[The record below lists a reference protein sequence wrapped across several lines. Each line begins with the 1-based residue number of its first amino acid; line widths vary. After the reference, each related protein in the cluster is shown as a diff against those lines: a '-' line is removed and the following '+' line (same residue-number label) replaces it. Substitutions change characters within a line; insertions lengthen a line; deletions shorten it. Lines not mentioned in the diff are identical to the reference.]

1 MGIVIVNELNFCK
14 RTKFVS
20 KRWCR
25 SEKKRTVKN
34 NLDRPEKYKKGSV
47 FKKERKKTKTND
59 LNSIERA

>member
-14 RTKFVS
+14 RTKFFS

-34 NLDRPEKYKKGSV
+34 NLDRPDKYKKGSV
-47 FKKERKKTKTND
+47 FKKERKKKTND